1 MALNFDSIDSAK
13 EMLSTGAENFRKYQ
27 DEISRIP
34 AFNILIGGRTLAVLD
49 EKLISLELTDN
60 RGFNAD
66 ELTISVDDSEGVI
79 ELPPRGAELSVSLG
93 WQGEPLIYK
102 GVYIVDEVSHAG
114 PPDRIEITAR
124 SADFRD
130 EFNVK
135 REVSWHDVTVE
146 RIVSAIAHRYKL
158 TPVISEQLMGAEIDH
173 ADQTQE
179 SDMSFLTR
187 MAEILGAIATVKNGS
202 LLFILP
208 GGGVSASG
216 QALPDFAITRES
228 GDRHAFR
235 IADRDAYTGVQA
247 YWLDLD
253 FGKKKKVTV
262 RKRKKTIDEKKPRSS
277 SREGDYL
284 AGEDGNVFVL
294 RTTYSSELAAQRAAA
309 AKWQQLQRGAAE
321 FNLTLAYGR
330 ADLYPEMHGTVT
342 GFKAAIDQQ
351 DWIISKVG
359 HTIDDAGFK
368 TRLELEAKIPEWIAE
383 SEH

>member
-1 MALNFDSIDSAK
+1 MALNTDTIDNAK
-13 EMLSTGAENFRKYQ
+13 SLLNADTQDFKNYQ
-27 DEISRIP
+27 DVLSRIP
-34 AFNILIGGRTLAVLD
+34 AFNVLIGGKALTVLD
-49 EKLISLELTDN
+49 EKVISLELTDN

-66 ELTISVDDSEGVI
+66 ELTITVDDSQGDI
-79 ELPPRGAELSVSLG
+79 ELPPRGAELSLSLG

-102 GVYIVDEVSHAG
+102 GIYIVDEIAHSG

-130 EFNVK
+130 EFNIK

-158 TPVISEQLMGAEIDH
+158 TPVISEQLMNAEIDH

-187 MAEILGAIATVKNGS
+187 MADILGAIATVKNGC

-208 GGGVSASG
+208 GGGVSANG
-216 QALPDFAITRES
+216 KALPEFAITRGS
-228 GDRHAFR
+228 ADRHSFR

-247 YWLDLD
+247 YWLDLN

-262 RKRKKTIDEKKPRSS
+262 KKRKKTTENKPRSS
-277 SREGDYL
+277 SREGDYI
-284 AGEDGNVFVL
+284 AGEDGNIFVL
-294 RTTYSSELAAQRAAA
+294 RTTYSSEMAAQRAAA

-321 FNLTLAYGR
+321 FSLTLAYGR

-342 GFKAAIDQQ
+342 GFKDAIDKQG
-351 DWIISKVG
+351 WIIAKVG
-359 HTIDDAGFK
+359 HTVDDSGFK
-368 TRLELEAKIPEWIAE
+368 TRLELEARIPEWIAE
-383 SEH
+383 SES